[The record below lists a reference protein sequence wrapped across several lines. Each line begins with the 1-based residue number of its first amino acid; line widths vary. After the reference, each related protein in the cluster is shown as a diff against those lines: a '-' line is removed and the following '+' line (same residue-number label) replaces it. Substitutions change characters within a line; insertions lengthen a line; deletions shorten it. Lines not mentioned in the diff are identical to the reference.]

1 MSTTNAPDPR
11 RFAGLSLAEC
21 IELIE
26 AEAADEIAAEAADE
40 IAAEADAYAADCD
53 SWDRP

>member
-26 AEAADEIAAEAADE
+26 AEAADEIAAEA
-40 IAAEADAYAADCD
+40 DAYAADCD